1 MARAAQSMSKSV
13 ERTTTKKL
21 VEALFTPDAAWRI
34 EELPADEQLAHQL
47 VSERADL
54 APSVERI
61 MNAELSENQRNHAL
75 NAFNVSL
82 DNPGD
87 PNRDPRTAIANAL
100 AAA

>member
-1 MARAAQSMSKSV
+1 MV
-13 ERTTTKKL
+13 KKK
-21 VEALFTPDAAWRI
+21 VPATRWHDGSTPI

-61 MNAELSENQRNHAL
+61 MNAELTEDQRNHAL

-82 DNPGD
+82 DTPGD

-100 AAA
+100 SAA

>member
-1 MARAAQSMSKSV
+1 MV
-13 ERTTTKKL
+13 KKK
-21 VEALFTPDAAWRI
+21 VPATRWHDGSTPI

-47 VSERADL
+47 VVERADL

-61 MNAELSENQRNHAL
+61 MNAELSDDQRNHAL
-75 NAFNVSL
+75 NGFNVSL

-100 AAA
+100 VAA

>member
-1 MARAAQSMSKSV
+1 MV
-13 ERTTTKKL
+13 KKK
-21 VEALFTPDAAWRI
+21 VPATRWHNGSTPI

-61 MNAELSENQRNHAL
+61 MNAELTDDQRTHAL
-75 NAFNVSL
+75 HAFNVSL
-82 DNPGD
+82 DTPGD

-100 AAA
+100 SAA

>member
-1 MARAAQSMSKSV
+1 MA
-13 ERTTTKKL
+13 KKK
-21 VEALFTPDAAWRI
+21 VPATRWHDGSTPI
-34 EELPADEQLAHQL
+34 EELPADEQMAHQL

-61 MNAELSENQRNHAL
+61 MNAELTDDQRTHAL
-75 NAFNVSL
+75 SAFHTSL

-100 AAA
+100 IAA

>member
-1 MARAAQSMSKSV
+1 MVKKKVPATRWHDG
-13 ERTTTKKL
+13 TT
-21 VEALFTPDAAWRI
+21 PI
-34 EELPADEQLAHQL
+34 EELPVDEQFAHQL

-61 MNAELSENQRNHAL
+61 MNAELTEDQRNQAL

-87 PNRDPRTAIANAL
+87 PNPRPSHSDRQRTRLNPRRSSMRPSEPR
-100 AAA
+100 